1 MFVSAELIFTLD
13 PAGAMPTTRA
23 APTDISRRH
32 TMLQKVEFN
41 TPKKLQTWEELQ
53 AYDPR
58 SETWQKQ
65 FARRYTHH
73 SELMG
78 VLNKVE
84 DVDNTVYSKFAIAV
98 TPYMAQL
105 MDRDD
110 PSCPIRLQYLPSFH
124 EQTKPGFATMLDQL
138 GEEGD
143 TIPGT
148 SIVHRYPRRVLFLVS
163 NTCATLCRFCTR
175 KRMVSQPSGSVHKD
189 EIEASIDY
197 IANNKNIED
206 VLLSGGDPLTFTDER
221 LDEILGQ
228 IRSRAPHV
236 RFLRM
241 GSRMVVQL
249 PTRITPELCAVLEK
263 HRVQMV
269 NIHINHPKEIT
280 PLLRERVK
288 MIQKAG
294 VMMGLQTVCLKG
306 VNDSVEVMRELFMQ
320 TIEMG
325 VRPYYVYS
333 TDMVEGAHH
342 FIVPHRRM
350 LELYEGLRG
359 WISGPAVPTFIV
371 DGLGGLGKL
380 PIIPSYVRE
389 EALPDGSG
397 TTVKCRNYAGKTVE
411 MPGLGQDFS
420 LPSVSN

>member
-1 MFVSAELIFTLD
+1 
-13 PAGAMPTTRA
+13 
-23 APTDISRRH
+23 
-32 TMLQKVEFN
+32 MLQIIEAPLTLKSPVVPSCST
-41 TPKKLQTWEELQ
+41 TPKKLLSWAELQ
-53 AYDPR
+53 AYDPE
-58 SETWQKQ
+58 SEPWQKQ

-84 DVDNTVYSKFAIAV
+84 DVDNTVYSKFAISV
-98 TPYMAQL
+98 TPYMARL

-110 PSCPIRLQYLPSFH
+110 PNCPIRLQYLPSFN
-124 EQTKPGFATMLDQL
+124 EQTNPAFATMLDEL
-138 GEEGD
+138 GEERD

-148 SIVHRYPRRVLFLVS
+148 SVVHRYPRRVLFLVS
-163 NTCATLCRFCTR
+163 NSCAALCRFCTR

-197 IANNKNIED
+197 IASNKNIED
-206 VLLSGGDPLTFTDER
+206 VLLSGGDPLTFSDER
-221 LDEILGQ
+221 LDEILGA
-228 IRSRAPHV
+228 IRTRAPHV
-236 RFLRM
+236 RFLRI

-249 PTRITPELCAVLEK
+249 PTRVTPELCAVLEK

-269 NIHINHPKEIT
+269 NIHINHHKEIT
-280 PLLRERVK
+280 PLLRQRVK
-288 MIQKAG
+288 MLQKAG
-294 VMMGLQTVCLKG
+294 VMMGLQSVCLKG

-320 TIEMG
+320 AIEMG

-397 TTVKCRNYAGKTVE
+397 TTIKCRNYAGKTVE
-411 MPGLGQDFS
+411 MPGLGQHFS
-420 LPSVSN
+420 LPTQSN

>member
-1 MFVSAELIFTLD
+1 MTATIEIKPAHTVAHATKLLTRSEL
-13 PAGAMPTTRA
+13 
-23 APTDISRRH
+23 
-32 TMLQKVEFN
+32 E
-41 TPKKLQTWEELQ
+41 

-58 SETWQKQ
+58 AESWQRQ
-65 FARRYTHH
+65 FQRRYTHH
-73 SELMG
+73 SELKG
-78 VLNKVE
+78 VLNGLE
-84 DVDNTVYSKFAIAV
+84 DVNETVYGKFAVAL

-105 MDRDD
+105 MDQND
-110 PSCPIRLQYLPSFH
+110 PHCPIRLQYLPSHF
-124 EQTKPGFATMLDQL
+124 EETKPGFATLLDQL

-175 KRMVSQPSGSVHKD
+175 KRMVSQPAGSVHK
-189 EIEASIDY
+189 EQIEASIDY
-197 IANNKNIED
+197 IANNKDIED
-206 VLLSGGDPLTFTDER
+206 VLLSGGDPLTFADDR
-221 LDEILGQ
+221 LDDILGE
-228 IRSRAPHV
+228 IRRRAPHV

-249 PTRITPELCAVLEK
+249 PTRVTPELCAILEK

-306 VNDSVEVMRELFMQ
+306 VNDNVQVMRELFMQ
-320 TIEMG
+320 SIEMG

-342 FIVPHRRM
+342 FVVPHRRM

-380 PIIPSYVRE
+380 PIIPQYVTE
-389 EALPDGSG
+389 ELLADGTG
-397 TTVKCRNYAGKTVE
+397 TTIKCRNYAGKTVE
-411 MPGLGQDFS
+411 MPGLGLGFA
-420 LPSVSN
+420 LPTQSN

>member
-1 MFVSAELIFTLD
+1 MPITIEAPVTLVSKPCST
-13 PAGAMPTTRA
+13 
-23 APTDISRRH
+23 
-32 TMLQKVEFN
+32 
-41 TPKKLQTWEELQ
+41 TPKKLLSWDELQ
-53 AYDPR
+53 AYDPE
-58 SETWQKQ
+58 SEPWQKQ

-73 SELMG
+73 RELMG
-78 VLNKVE
+78 VLHKVE
-84 DVDNTVYSKFAIAV
+84 DVDDTVYAKFAIAV

-110 PSCPIRLQYLPSFH
+110 PNCPIRLQYLPSFH
-124 EQTKPGFATMLDQL
+124 EQTRPGFATMLDEL
-138 GEEGD
+138 GEERD

-148 SIVHRYPRRVLFLVS
+148 SVVHRYPRRVLFLVS

-175 KRMVSQPSGSVHKD
+175 KRMVSQPTGSVHKD

-197 IANNKNIED
+197 IASNKHIED

-221 LDEILGQ
+221 LDEILGA
-228 IRSRAPHV
+228 IRTRAPHV
-236 RFLRM
+236 RFLRI

-263 HRVQMV
+263 HRVQML
-269 NIHINHPKEIT
+269 NIHINHHKEIT
-280 PLLRERVK
+280 PLLRQRVK

-294 VMMGLQTVCLKG
+294 IMMGLQSVCLKG

-320 TIEMG
+320 AIEMG

-342 FIVPHRRM
+342 FVVPHRRM

-397 TTVKCRNYAGKTVE
+397 TTIKCRNYAGKTVE
-411 MPGLGQDFS
+411 MPGLGQNFS
-420 LPSVSN
+420 LPSQSN

>member
-1 MFVSAELIFTLD
+1 
-13 PAGAMPTTRA
+13 
-23 APTDISRRH
+23 
-32 TMLQKVEFN
+32 MLQTVDFL
-41 TPKKLQTWEELQ
+41 PQKKLLSRQALD
-53 AYDPR
+53 AYDPTA
-58 SETWQKQ
+58 ETWQKQ
-65 FARRYTHH
+65 FSRRYTHH
-73 SELMG
+73 GELRG
-78 VLNKVE
+78 VLNHVE
-84 DVDNTVYSKFAIAV
+84 NVDDTVYQKFAVSI

-110 PSCPIRLQYLPSFH
+110 PNCPIRLQYLPSFA
-124 EQTKPGFATMLDQL
+124 EETKPGFATMLDQL

-148 SIVHRYPRRVLFLVS
+148 SVVHRYPRRVLFLVS

-175 KRMVSQPSGSVHKD
+175 KRMVSQPDGSVHKD
-189 EIEASIDY
+189 QIEASIDY
-197 IANNKNIED
+197 IANNHDIDD
-206 VLLSGGDPLTFTDER
+206 VLLSGGDPLTFDDER
-221 LDEILGQ
+221 LDYILGQ
-228 IRSRAPHV
+228 LRSRAPHV
-236 RFLRM
+236 RFVRI

-249 PTRITPELCAVLEK
+249 PTRITPQLCAILEK
-263 HRVQMV
+263 HRVQMI

-294 VMMGLQTVCLKG
+294 IMMGLQTVCLKG
-306 VNDSVEVMRELFMQ
+306 VNDDVQVMRELFMQ
-320 TIEMG
+320 AIEMG

-342 FIVPHRRM
+342 FIVPHQRM

-380 PIIPSYVRE
+380 PIIPTYVRE
-389 EALPDGSG
+389 EVKADGSG

-411 MPGLGQDFS
+411 MPGLGRDFS
-420 LPSVSN
+420 LPTQSN

>member
-1 MFVSAELIFTLD
+1 MVQMLD
-13 PAGAMPTTRA
+13 APVVAHEGPHTSDTSGALKASVVPEMPLVPAKPQPR
-23 APTDISRRH
+23 
-32 TMLQKVEFN
+32 
-41 TPKKLQTWEELQ
+41 KLATWEALQ
-53 AYDPR
+53 AYDPE
-58 SETWQKQ
+58 SESWQKQ

-78 VLNKVE
+78 VLHRVE
-84 DVDNTVYSKFAIAV
+84 DVDQTVYDKFAISV

-110 PSCPIRLQYLPSFH
+110 PNCPIRLQYLPSFH
-124 EQTKPGFATMLDQL
+124 EQTRPGFATMLDEL
-138 GEEGD
+138 GEERD

-148 SIVHRYPRRVLFLVS
+148 SVVHRYPKRVLFLVS
-163 NTCATLCRFCTR
+163 NTCAALCRFCTR

-197 IANNKNIED
+197 IASNKTIED

-228 IRSRAPHV
+228 IRQRAPHV
-236 RFLRM
+236 RFLRI

-249 PTRITPELCAVLEK
+249 PTRITPELCEVLER
-263 HRVQMV
+263 HRVQML
-269 NIHINHPKEIT
+269 NIHINHHKEIT
-280 PLLRERVK
+280 PLLRRRVK

-320 TIEMG
+320 AVEMG

-380 PIIPSYVRE
+380 PIIPTYVRE
-389 EALPDGSG
+389 EPLPDGSG
-397 TTVKCRNYAGKTVE
+397 TTIHCRNYAGKTVE
-411 MPGLGQDFS
+411 MPGLGQHFR
-420 LPSVSN
+420 LPSQSN

>member
-1 MFVSAELIFTLD
+1 
-13 PAGAMPTTRA
+13 
-23 APTDISRRH
+23 
-32 TMLQKVEFN
+32 MLQKVDFA
-41 TPKKLQTWEELQ
+41 TSPKKLLTYEALQ
-53 AYDPR
+53 AYDPE
-58 SETWQKQ
+58 SEEWQKQ

-78 VLNKVE
+78 VLNNVE
-84 DVDNTVYSKFAIAV
+84 NVDETVYSKFAVAV
-98 TPYMAQL
+98 TPYMAKL

-110 PSCPIRLQYLPSFH
+110 PKCPVRMQYMPTFS
-124 EQTKPGFATMLDQL
+124 EETKPQFATMLDQL

-143 TIPGT
+143 TVPGT
-148 SIVHRYPRRVLFLVS
+148 SVVHRYPRRVLFLVS

-175 KRMVSQPSGSVHKD
+175 KRMVSQPEGSVAKD

-197 IANNKNIED
+197 IAGNTQIQD
-206 VLLSGGDPLTFTDER
+206 VLLSGGDPLTFSDER
-221 LDEILGQ
+221 LDYILGEL
-228 IRSRAPHV
+228 RRRAPHV

-249 PTRITPELCAVLEK
+249 PTRVTPELCAVLEK

-280 PLLRERVK
+280 PLLRQRVK
-288 MIQKAG
+288 LLQKAG
-294 VMMGLQTVCLKG
+294 IMMGLQTVCLKG
-306 VNDSVEVMRELFMQ
+306 VNDDVEVMRELFLQ
-320 TIEMG
+320 SIEMG

-342 FIVPHRRM
+342 FIVPHHRM
-350 LELYEGLRG
+350 IELYEGLRG

-389 EALPDGSG
+389 EPLPDGSG

-420 LPSVSN
+420 LPSISN

>member
-1 MFVSAELIFTLD
+1 
-13 PAGAMPTTRA
+13 MPTTIEIAPATQTAAKLLTRA
-23 APTDISRRH
+23 
-32 TMLQKVEFN
+32 
-41 TPKKLQTWEELQ
+41 ELD
-53 AYDPR
+53 AYDPT
-58 SETWQKQ
+58 SESWQRQ
-65 FARRYTHH
+65 FQRRYTHH
-73 SELMG
+73 SELKG
-78 VLNKVE
+78 VLSHVE
-84 DVDNTVYSKFAIAV
+84 DVNETVYAKFAIAV

-110 PSCPIRLQYLPSFH
+110 PRCPIRLQYLPSFH
-124 EQTKPGFATMLDQL
+124 EETKPGFQTLLDQL

-148 SIVHRYPRRVLFLVS
+148 SVVHRYPKRVLFLVS

-175 KRMVSQPSGSVHKD
+175 KRMVSQPSGSVHKTQ
-189 EIEASIDY
+189 IERSIDY
-197 IANNKNIED
+197 IAANKEIED
-206 VLLSGGDPLTFTDER
+206 VLLSGGDPLTFADDR
-221 LDEILGQ
+221 LDEILGE
-228 IRSRAPHV
+228 IRRRAPHV

-249 PTRITPELCAVLEK
+249 PTRITPELCAVLER

-280 PLLRERVK
+280 PLLRQRVK
-288 MIQKAG
+288 LIQKAG
-294 VMMGLQTVCLKG
+294 IMMGLQTVCLKG
-306 VNDSVEVMRELFMQ
+306 VNDDVQTMRELFMQ
-320 TIEMG
+320 TVEMG

-342 FIVPHRRM
+342 FIVPHQRM

-380 PIIPSYVRE
+380 PIIPQYVRE
-389 EALPDGSG
+389 EVLPDGSG

-411 MPGLGQDFS
+411 MPGLGRNFS
-420 LPSVSN
+420 LPTHSN

>member
-1 MFVSAELIFTLD
+1 
-13 PAGAMPTTRA
+13 MPNK
-23 APTDISRRH
+23 RRE
-32 TMLQKVEFN
+32 MLQKVVDIQASAQ
-41 TPKKLQTWEELQ
+41 TVAKLLTRAELD
-53 AYDPR
+53 AYDPT
-58 SETWQKQ
+58 SESWQKQ
-65 FARRYTHH
+65 FSRRYTHH
-73 SELMG
+73 AELNG
-78 VLNKVE
+78 VLNGVE
-84 DVDNTVYSKFAIAV
+84 NVDETVYSKFAVAL
-98 TPYMAQL
+98 TPYMAKL

-110 PSCPIRLQYLPSFH
+110 PNCPIRLQYLPSHH

-175 KRMVSQPSGSVHKD
+175 KRMVSQPAGSVHKD

-197 IANNKNIED
+197 IAGNKDIDD

-221 LDEILGQ
+221 LDYILGEL
-228 IRSRAPHV
+228 RRRAPHV

-263 HRVQMV
+263 HRVQMI

-288 MIQKAG
+288 LIQKAG
-294 VMMGLQTVCLKG
+294 IMMGLQTVCLKG
-306 VNDSVEVMRELFMQ
+306 VNDDVQVLRELFMQ

-342 FIVPHRRM
+342 FIVPHQRM
-350 LELYEGLRG
+350 IELYEGLRG

-389 EALPDGSG
+389 EELPDGTG

-411 MPGLGQDFS
+411 MPGLGQNYS
-420 LPSVSN
+420 LPSRSN

>member
-1 MFVSAELIFTLD
+1 
-13 PAGAMPTTRA
+13 
-23 APTDISRRH
+23 
-32 TMLQKVEFN
+32 MLQTVEFA
-41 TPKKLQTWEELQ
+41 TPKILMTQAELQ
-53 AYDPR
+53 AYDPE
-58 SETWQKQ
+58 SESWQKQ

-73 SELMG
+73 AQLQG
-78 VLNKVE
+78 VLNHVE
-84 DVDNTVYSKFAIAV
+84 DVNETVYNKFAIAV

-105 MDRDD
+105 MDPDD

-124 EQTKPGFATMLDQL
+124 EETKPGFATMLDQL

-189 EIEASIDY
+189 QIEASIDY
-197 IANNKNIED
+197 IANNKHIDD

-221 LDEILGQ
+221 LDEILGM

-236 RFLRM
+236 RFLRI

-249 PTRITPELCAVLEK
+249 PTRVTPELCAVLEK
-263 HRVQMV
+263 HRVQMI
-269 NIHINHPKEIT
+269 NIHINHYKEIT
-280 PLLRERVK
+280 PLLRSRVK
-288 MIQKAG
+288 MLQKAG
-294 VMMGLQTVCLKG
+294 IMMGLQTVCLKG

-320 TIEMG
+320 SIEMG

-342 FIVPHRRM
+342 YIVPHRRM

-397 TTVKCRNYAGKTVE
+397 TTIKCRNYAGKTVE

-420 LPSVSN
+420 LPTSSY

>member
-1 MFVSAELIFTLD
+1 MPQTLEV
-13 PAGAMPTTRA
+13 PLVPIVATHPPR
-23 APTDISRRH
+23 
-32 TMLQKVEFN
+32 
-41 TPKKLQTWEELQ
+41 KLATWEELQ
-53 AYDPR
+53 AYDPE
-58 SETWQKQ
+58 SEPWQKQ

-73 SELMG
+73 RELTG
-78 VLNKVE
+78 VLRRVE
-84 DVDNTVYSKFAIAV
+84 DVDQTVYDKFAISV
-98 TPYMAQL
+98 TPCMAQL

-110 PSCPIRLQYLPSFH
+110 PNCPIRLQYLPSFN
-124 EQTKPGFATMLDQL
+124 EQTRPGFATLLDEL
-138 GEEGD
+138 GEERD

-148 SIVHRYPRRVLFLVS
+148 SVVHRYPRRVLFLVS
-163 NTCATLCRFCTR
+163 NTCAALCRFCTR

-197 IANNKNIED
+197 IAGNPHIED
-206 VLLSGGDPLTFTDER
+206 VLLSGGDPLTFADER

-228 IRSRAPHV
+228 IRRRAPHV
-236 RFLRM
+236 RFLRI

-249 PTRITPELCAVLEK
+249 PTRITPELCEVLER
-263 HRVQMV
+263 HRVQML

-280 PLLRERVK
+280 PLLRRRVK

-294 VMMGLQTVCLKG
+294 VMMGLQSVCLKG

-320 TIEMG
+320 AVEMG

-380 PIIPSYVRE
+380 PIIPTYVRE
-389 EALPDGSG
+389 EPLPDGSG
-397 TTVKCRNYAGKTVE
+397 TTIRCRNYAGKTVE
-411 MPGLGQDFS
+411 MPGLGQNFS
-420 LPSVSN
+420 LPTQSN

>member
-1 MFVSAELIFTLD
+1 MNAIID
-13 PAGAMPTTRA
+13 IAPALA
-23 APTDISRRH
+23 APT
-32 TMLQKVEFN
+32 
-41 TPKKLQTWEELQ
+41 KLITRAELD
-53 AYDPR
+53 AYDPA
-58 SETWQKQ
+58 SESWQRQ
-65 FARRYTHH
+65 FQRRYTHH
-73 SELMG
+73 NELRG
-78 VLNKVE
+78 VLRNVE
-84 DVDNTVYSKFAIAV
+84 DVHESVYAKFAIAL

-110 PSCPIRLQYLPSFH
+110 PKCPIRLQYLPSHH
-124 EQTKPGFATMLDQL
+124 EETKPGFATLLDEL

-148 SIVHRYPRRVLFLVS
+148 SVVHRYPRRVLFLVS

-189 EIEASIDY
+189 QIERSIDY
-197 IANNKNIED
+197 IAANKDIED
-206 VLLSGGDPLTFTDER
+206 VLLSGGDPLTFADDR
-221 LDEILGQ
+221 LDEILGTL
-228 IRSRAPHV
+228 RRRAPHV

-241 GSRMVVQL
+241 GSRTVVQL

-280 PLLRERVK
+280 PLLRQRVK
-288 MIQKAG
+288 MIQRAG

-306 VNDSVEVMRELFMQ
+306 VNDDVATMRELFMQ
-320 TIEMG
+320 SIEMG

-342 FIVPHRRM
+342 FIVPHQRM

-380 PIIPSYVRE
+380 PIIPQYVRE
-389 EALPDGSG
+389 EELPDGSG
-397 TTVKCRNYAGKTVE
+397 TTVKCRNYAGQTVE
-411 MPGLGQDFS
+411 MPGLGRNYS
-420 LPSVSN
+420 LPTHSN

>member
-1 MFVSAELIFTLD
+1 
-13 PAGAMPTTRA
+13 
-23 APTDISRRH
+23 
-32 TMLQKVEFN
+32 MLQKVDFN
-41 TPKKLQTWEELQ
+41 TPKKFQTWEELQ
-53 AYDPR
+53 AYKPE
-58 SETWQKQ
+58 SESWQKQ

-84 DVDNTVYSKFAIAV
+84 DVDDTVYSKFAIAV

-110 PSCPIRLQYLPSFH
+110 PNCPIRLQYLPSFH
-124 EQTKPGFATMLDQL
+124 EQTKPGFATMLDEL
-138 GEEGD
+138 GEERD

-148 SIVHRYPRRVLFLVS
+148 SVVHRYPRRVLFLVS

-175 KRMVSQPSGSVHKD
+175 KRMVSQPTGSVHKD

-197 IANNKNIED
+197 IASNKNIED

-221 LDEILGQ
+221 LDEILGA

-236 RFLRM
+236 RFLRI

-269 NIHINHPKEIT
+269 NIHINHHKEIT
-280 PLLRERVK
+280 PLLRQRVK

-320 TIEMG
+320 AVEMG

-380 PIIPSYVRE
+380 PIIPTYVRE
-389 EALPDGSG
+389 EPLPDGSG
-397 TTVKCRNYAGKTVE
+397 TTIKCRNYAGKTVE

>member
-1 MFVSAELIFTLD
+1 MPHVIEAPIVFTTAIA
-13 PAGAMPTTRA
+13 PSPT
-23 APTDISRRH
+23 PSPCG
-32 TMLQKVEFN
+32 
-41 TPKKLQTWEELQ
+41 TPPGKLMRWDDVQ
-53 AYDPR
+53 AYDP
-58 SETWQKQ
+58 ECEPWQKQ
-65 FARRYTHH
+65 FSRRYTHH
-73 SELMG
+73 TELMG

-84 DVDNTVYSKFAIAV
+84 DVDNTVYDKFAISV

-110 PSCPIRLQYLPSFH
+110 PNCPIRLQYLPSLH
-124 EQTKPGFATMLDQL
+124 EQTQPGFATMLDEL
-138 GEEGD
+138 GEERD

-148 SIVHRYPRRVLFLVS
+148 SVVHRYPRRVLFLVS
-163 NTCATLCRFCTR
+163 NTCAALCRFCTR

-197 IANNKNIED
+197 IASNKHIDD

-221 LDEILGQ
+221 LDDILGA
-228 IRSRAPHV
+228 IRTRAPHV
-236 RFLRM
+236 RFLRI

-249 PTRITPELCAVLEK
+249 PTRITPELCSVLEK

-269 NIHINHPKEIT
+269 NIHINHHKEIT
-280 PLLRERVK
+280 PLLRQRVK
-288 MIQKAG
+288 MLQKAG
-294 VMMGLQTVCLKG
+294 IMMGLQSVCLKG

-320 TIEMG
+320 AIEMG

-397 TTVKCRNYAGKTVE
+397 TTIQCRNYAGKTVE
-411 MPGLGQDFS
+411 MPGLGQHFS
-420 LPSVSN
+420 LPSQSN

>member
-1 MFVSAELIFTLD
+1 
-13 PAGAMPTTRA
+13 
-23 APTDISRRH
+23 
-32 TMLQKVEFN
+32 MLQAVEFA
-41 TPKKLQTWEELQ
+41 TPKVFMNHDELQ
-53 AYDPR
+53 AYDPE
-58 SETWQKQ
+58 SESWQKQ

-73 SELMG
+73 AQLKG
-78 VLNKVE
+78 VLNHVE
-84 DVDNTVYSKFAIAV
+84 DVNDTVYNKFAIAV
-98 TPYMAQL
+98 TPYMAKL
-105 MDRDD
+105 MDRND
-110 PSCPIRLQYLPSFH
+110 PNCPIRMQYLPSFH
-124 EQTKPGFATMLDQL
+124 EETKPGFATMLDQL

-197 IANNKNIED
+197 IANNKNIDD

-221 LDEILGQ
+221 LDEILGM

-236 RFLRM
+236 RFLRI
-241 GSRMVVQL
+241 GSRMVVQM
-249 PTRITPELCAVLEK
+249 PTRVTPELCAVLER

-280 PLLRERVK
+280 PLLRQRVK
-288 MIQKAG
+288 LLQKAG
-294 VMMGLQTVCLKG
+294 IMMGLQTVCLKG

-320 TIEMG
+320 SIEMG

-389 EALPDGSG
+389 EALADGSG

>member
-1 MFVSAELIFTLD
+1 MPITIEAPVTLVSKPCST
-13 PAGAMPTTRA
+13 
-23 APTDISRRH
+23 
-32 TMLQKVEFN
+32 
-41 TPKKLQTWEELQ
+41 TPKKLLSWDELQ
-53 AYDPR
+53 AYDPA
-58 SETWQKQ
+58 SEPWQKQ

-73 SELMG
+73 RELMG
-78 VLNKVE
+78 VLHKVE
-84 DVDNTVYSKFAIAV
+84 DVDDTVYAKFAIAV

-110 PSCPIRLQYLPSFH
+110 PNCPIRLQYLPSFH
-124 EQTKPGFATMLDQL
+124 EQTRPGFATMLDEL
-138 GEEGD
+138 GEERD

-148 SIVHRYPRRVLFLVS
+148 SVVHRYPRRVLFLVS

-175 KRMVSQPSGSVHKD
+175 KRMVSQPTGSVHKD

-197 IANNKNIED
+197 IASNKHIED

-221 LDEILGQ
+221 LDEILGA
-228 IRSRAPHV
+228 IRTCAPHV
-236 RFLRM
+236 RFLRI

-263 HRVQMV
+263 HRVQML
-269 NIHINHPKEIT
+269 NIHINHHKEIT
-280 PLLRERVK
+280 PLLRQRVK

-294 VMMGLQTVCLKG
+294 IMMGLQSVCLKG

-320 TIEMG
+320 AVEMG

-342 FIVPHRRM
+342 FVVPHRRM

-397 TTVKCRNYAGKTVE
+397 TTIKCRNYAGKTVE
-411 MPGLGQDFS
+411 MPGLGQNFS
-420 LPSVSN
+420 LPSQSN

>member
-1 MFVSAELIFTLD
+1 MREASRSSYASRPRFWRSVRQEEWSSWIWQQQNRVRDVEKLCQIIPLSSDEIETINWSADRFRMAITPHYLTLIDGSSL
-13 PAGAMPTTRA
+13 
-23 APTDISRRH
+23 
-32 TMLQKVEFN
+32 E
-41 TPKKLQTWEELQ
+41 
-53 AYDPR
+53 
-58 SETWQKQ
+58 
-65 FARRYTHH
+65 
-73 SELMG
+73 
-78 VLNKVE
+78 
-84 DVDNTVYSKFAIAV
+84 
-98 TPYMAQL
+98 
-105 MDRDD
+105 
-110 PSCPIRLQYLPSFH
+110 CPIRLQAIPQRG
-124 EQTKPGFATMLDQL
+124 EQVRFPYELDDPLAEEKHMPVPGLT
-138 GEEGD
+138 
-143 TIPGT
+143 
-148 SIVHRYPRRVLFLVS
+148 HRYPDRVLVYMTH
-163 NTCATLCRFCTR
+163 NCPVYCRHCTR
-175 KRMVSQPSGSVHKD
+175 KRKVSDPQSAPRAQ
-189 EIEASIDY
+189 ELTAAIAY
-197 IANNKNIED
+197 IAGHPEVRD

-228 IRSRAPHV
+228 IRTRAPHV
-236 RFLRM
+236 RFLRI
-241 GSRMVVQL
+241 GSRMVVQM
-249 PTRITPELCAVLEK
+249 PTRVTPELCAVLEK
-263 HRVQMV
+263 HRVQMI

-280 PLLRERVK
+280 PLLRRRVK
-288 MIQKAG
+288 MLQKAG
-294 VMMGLQTVCLKG
+294 IMMGLQTVCLKG

-320 TIEMG
+320 SIEMG

-389 EALPDGSG
+389 EARPDGSG

>member
-1 MFVSAELIFTLD
+1 MLQQAIAIDSITDSGKPDHGKML
-13 PAGAMPTTRA
+13 TRA
-23 APTDISRRH
+23 QLD
-32 TMLQKVEFN
+32 
-41 TPKKLQTWEELQ
+41 
-53 AYDPR
+53 AYDPA
-58 SETWQKQ
+58 SESWQKQ
-65 FARRYTHH
+65 FSRRYVHH
-73 SELMG
+73 SELKG
-78 VLNKVE
+78 VLNHVE
-84 DVDNTVYSKFAIAV
+84 DVNETVYDKFAIAV

-105 MDRDD
+105 MNRDD
-110 PSCPIRLQYLPSFH
+110 ANCPIRLQYLPSHH
-124 EQTKPGFATMLDQL
+124 EESKPGFATMLDQL

-143 TIPGT
+143 TVEGT

-175 KRMVSQPSGSVHKD
+175 KRMVSQPAGSVHKD
-189 EIEASIDY
+189 QIERSIDY
-197 IANNKNIED
+197 IAANTQIQD
-206 VLLSGGDPLTFTDER
+206 VLLSGGDPLTFTDDR
-221 LDEILGQ
+221 LDHILGE
-228 IRSRAPHV
+228 IRRRAPHV

-249 PTRITPELCAVLEK
+249 PTRVTPELCAVLEK

-280 PLLRERVK
+280 PLLRKHVK
-288 MIQKAG
+288 LMQKAG
-294 VMMGLQTVCLKG
+294 IMMGLQTVCLKG
-306 VNDSVEVMRELFMQ
+306 VNDDVEVMRELFMQ
-320 TIEMG
+320 SVEMG

-342 FIVPHRRM
+342 FVVPHQRM

-380 PIIPSYVRE
+380 PIIPSYVTE
-389 EALPDGSG
+389 ETLPDGSG

-411 MPGLGQDFS
+411 MPGLGRNFS
-420 LPSVSN
+420 LPTQSN

>member
-1 MFVSAELIFTLD
+1 MPAIIDIAPAQAASATTSKLL
-13 PAGAMPTTRA
+13 TRA
-23 APTDISRRH
+23 ALD
-32 TMLQKVEFN
+32 
-41 TPKKLQTWEELQ
+41 
-53 AYDPR
+53 AYDPA
-58 SETWQKQ
+58 SESWQKQ
-65 FARRYTHH
+65 FQRRYTHH
-73 SELMG
+73 SELKG
-78 VLNKVE
+78 VLNQVE
-84 DVDNTVYSKFAIAV
+84 DVDATVYNKFAIAV

-110 PSCPIRLQYLPSFH
+110 PKCPIRLQYLPSFH
-124 EQTKPGFATMLDQL
+124 EQTQPGFATLLDEL
-138 GEEGD
+138 GEERD

-148 SIVHRYPRRVLFLVS
+148 SVVHRYPRRVLFLVS

-175 KRMVSQPSGSVHKD
+175 KRMVSQPTGSVHKD
-189 EIEASIDY
+189 EIERSIDY
-197 IANNKNIED
+197 IAANKDIED
-206 VLLSGGDPLTFTDER
+206 VLLSGGDPLTFADDR
-221 LDEILGQ
+221 LDEILGA
-228 IRSRAPHV
+228 IRARAPHV

-280 PLLRERVK
+280 PLLRQRVK

-306 VNDSVEVMRELFMQ
+306 VNDDVQVMRELFMQ
-320 TIEMG
+320 SIEMG

-342 FIVPHRRM
+342 FIVPHHRM
-350 LELYEGLRG
+350 LQLYEGLRG

-380 PIIPSYVRE
+380 PIIPQYVKE
-389 EALPDGSG
+389 ELLPDGTV

-411 MPGLGQDFS
+411 MPGLGLDFA
-420 LPSVSN
+420 LPTQSN

>member
-1 MFVSAELIFTLD
+1 MPAIIDIAPAQAQSATTAKLLTRTALD
-13 PAGAMPTTRA
+13 
-23 APTDISRRH
+23 
-32 TMLQKVEFN
+32 
-41 TPKKLQTWEELQ
+41 
-53 AYDPR
+53 AYDPA
-58 SETWQKQ
+58 SESWQKQ
-65 FARRYTHH
+65 FQRRYTHH
-73 SELMG
+73 SELKG
-78 VLNKVE
+78 VLNHVE
-84 DVDNTVYSKFAIAV
+84 DVDATVYNKFAIAV

-110 PSCPIRLQYLPSFH
+110 PKCPIRLQYLPSFH
-124 EQTKPGFATMLDQL
+124 EETRPGFATLLDEL
-138 GEEGD
+138 GEERD

-148 SIVHRYPRRVLFLVS
+148 SVVHRYPRRVLFLVS

-175 KRMVSQPSGSVHKD
+175 KRMVSQPTGSVHKD
-189 EIEASIDY
+189 EIERSIDY
-197 IANNKNIED
+197 IAANREIDD
-206 VLLSGGDPLTFTDER
+206 VLLSGGDPLTFADDR
-221 LDEILGQ
+221 LDEILGA
-228 IRSRAPHV
+228 IRRRAPHV

-280 PLLRERVK
+280 PLLRQRVK

-306 VNDSVEVMRELFMQ
+306 VNDDVQVMRELFMQ
-320 TIEMG
+320 SIEMG

-342 FIVPHRRM
+342 FIVPHHRM
-350 LELYEGLRG
+350 LQLYEGLRG

-380 PIIPSYVRE
+380 PIIPQYVKE
-389 EALPDGSG
+389 ELLPDGTG

-411 MPGLGQDFS
+411 MPGLGLDFA
-420 LPSVSN
+420 LPTQSN

>member
-1 MFVSAELIFTLD
+1 
-13 PAGAMPTTRA
+13 
-23 APTDISRRH
+23 
-32 TMLQKVEFN
+32 MLQRVDLN
-41 TPKKLQTWEELQ
+41 LPRKLLSYAELQ
-53 AYDPR
+53 AYDPA
-58 SETWQKQ
+58 SESWQRQ

-73 SELMG
+73 AELAS
-78 VLNKVE
+78 VLNHVE
-84 DVDNTVYSKFAIAV
+84 DVNGTVYSKFAIAV
-98 TPYMAQL
+98 TPYVAKL

-110 PSCPIRLQYLPSFH
+110 PNCPIRMQYLPSFN
-124 EQTKPGFATMLDQL
+124 EETKPGFATMLDQL

-143 TIPGT
+143 TIAGT

-175 KRMVSQPSGSVHKD
+175 KRMVSQPAGSVHKD
-189 EIEASIDY
+189 QIEASIDY
-197 IANNKNIED
+197 VASNKNIED

-228 IRSRAPHV
+228 IRTRAPHV

-269 NIHINHPKEIT
+269 NIHINHPTEIT
-280 PLLRERVK
+280 PLLRQRVK
-288 MIQKAG
+288 MLQKAG
-294 VMMGLQTVCLKG
+294 IMMGLQTVCLRG

-320 TIEMG
+320 SVEMG

-380 PIIPSYVRE
+380 PIIPNYVRE
-389 EALPDGSG
+389 EALADGSG

-411 MPGLGQDFS
+411 MPGLGQNFS
-420 LPSVSN
+420 LPTQSN

>member
-1 MFVSAELIFTLD
+1 MLQRVTPLPVGKLL
-13 PAGAMPTTRA
+13 TRA
-23 APTDISRRH
+23 QLD
-32 TMLQKVEFN
+32 
-41 TPKKLQTWEELQ
+41 
-53 AYDPR
+53 AYDPAAE
-58 SETWQKQ
+58 SWQKQ
-65 FARRYTHH
+65 FARRYLHH
-73 SELMG
+73 GELDG
-78 VLNKVE
+78 ILNHLE
-84 DVDNTVYSKFAIAV
+84 DVNETVYQKFAIAV

-110 PSCPIRLQYLPSFH
+110 PRCPIRLQYLPTFH
-124 EQTKPGFATMLDQL
+124 EETKPGFATMLDQL

-143 TIPGT
+143 TVPGT

-175 KRMVSQPSGSVHKD
+175 KRMVSQADGSVHKD
-189 EIEASIDY
+189 QIARSIDY
-197 IANNKNIED
+197 IAANTQIQD
-206 VLLSGGDPLTFTDER
+206 VLLSGGDPLTFDDQR
-221 LDEILGQ
+221 LDEILGE
-228 IRSRAPHV
+228 IRRRAPHV

-241 GSRMVVQL
+241 GSRMVVQM
-249 PTRITPELCAVLEK
+249 PTRVTPELCAVLEK
-263 HRVQMV
+263 HRVQML

-280 PLLRERVK
+280 PLLRKHVK

-294 VMMGLQTVCLKG
+294 IMMGLQTVCLKG
-306 VNDSVEVMRELFMQ
+306 INDDVETLRELFLQ
-320 TIEMG
+320 SIEMG

-342 FIVPHRRM
+342 FIVPYQRM

-380 PIIPSYVRE
+380 PISPSYVKE
-389 EALPDGSG
+389 EVLPDGSG
-397 TTVKCRNYAGKTVE
+397 TTVKCRNYKGMTVE

-420 LPSVSN
+420 LPTQSY